1 MHRPIAVMRPMNTIS
16 IMTRILR
23 LFMFVILFTL
33 SMNCSPAVNGQQTVV
48 EDDAI
53 RLDSQGEIRKIV
65 NLCTGQ
71 LGRADL
77 HAQPFDGHR
86 LGMNINLVPFMP
98 KWPRT
103 SARADTSPP
112 SLTLP

>member
-1 MHRPIAVMRPMNTIS
+1 M
-16 IMTRILR
+16 
-23 LFMFVILFTL
+23 
-33 SMNCSPAVNGQQTVV
+33 NGQQTVV

-86 LGMNINLVPFMP
+86 LGDEHQFSTLHAKMAADVSPG
-98 KWPRT
+98 RYE
-103 SARADTSPP
+103 SAELDLALNADRVAFKGNARIAQAVDF
-112 SLTLP
+112 LDQIGL